1 MNLLHSPRHTALACV
16 GLSALPWLFGCQAA
30 IQGDWHLVQAIPNRQ
45 TFALDNV
52 SFRPDNTFSAT
63 TTVEG
68 VTNQEEGTYELD
80 GMKLKLQPR
89 SGGLRTYTLSIEPG
103 RLNLIHGKRKV
114 VLEKGKK
121 GH

>member
-1 MNLLHSPRHTALACV
+1 MNMLHSPRHAAWAYV
-16 GLSALPWLFGCQAA
+16 GLSVLPCLLGCQGA
-30 IQGDWHLVQAIPNRQ
+30 ILGDWHLVQAIPNRQ

-52 SFRPDNTFSAT
+52 TFRSDNTFSAT
-63 TTVEG
+63 TTIEG
-68 VTNQEEGTYELD
+68 ITNQEEGTYELD
-80 GMKLKLQPR
+80 AMKLKLQPR

-103 RLNLIHGKRKV
+103 RLSLINGKRKV